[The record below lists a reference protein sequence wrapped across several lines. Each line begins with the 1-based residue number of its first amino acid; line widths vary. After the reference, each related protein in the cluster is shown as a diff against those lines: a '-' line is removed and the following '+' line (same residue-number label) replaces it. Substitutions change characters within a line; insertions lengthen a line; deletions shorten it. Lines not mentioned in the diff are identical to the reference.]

1 MISAKKLADEMA
13 EAMHMDSNFFR
24 GFLHGFVNL
33 PVDFYYLGRDYIDTD
48 SRTVN
53 SYDKER
59 IIRMVKHGMASR
71 PNLEKVIRLFL
82 DDFMRHVDFQKVKE
96 LSAKGGG
103 SFLGRMTFNQLASAN
118 MGYILSSKLI
128 PRLASGL
135 TIGSILSIG
144 AAMSRSVYVAR
155 DLQGRN
161 PVAYNLLRRMGDL
174 DLLYFMVADKT
185 RPFEDAAALWSTD
198 RDKFHQTC
206 CYFFEKVDL

>member
-13 EAMHMDSNFFR
+13 DAMHMDSNFFR

-33 PVDFYYLGRDYIDTD
+33 PADFYYLGRDYIDTD

-71 PNLEKVIRLFL
+71 QNLEKVIRLFL
-82 DDFMRHVDFQKVKE
+82 DDFMKHVDFQKVKE

-155 DLQGRN
+155 DLQCRH

-174 DLLYFMVADKT
+174 DLLYFMVAYKT
-185 RPFEDAAALWSTD
+185 RPFEDAVALWSTD